1 MHVLVNRDKIVEKII
16 AEFYIIFLPFQMLVP
31 FLWLTERM
39 RGMALYFDIYYWMR
53 GIDFTDKCDSF
64 V

>member
-1 MHVLVNRDKIVEKII
+1 MHVLVNKDKIVEKII

-39 RGMALYFDIYYWMR
+39 RGMALYFDFLYH
-53 GIDFTDKCDSF
+53 
-64 V
+64 